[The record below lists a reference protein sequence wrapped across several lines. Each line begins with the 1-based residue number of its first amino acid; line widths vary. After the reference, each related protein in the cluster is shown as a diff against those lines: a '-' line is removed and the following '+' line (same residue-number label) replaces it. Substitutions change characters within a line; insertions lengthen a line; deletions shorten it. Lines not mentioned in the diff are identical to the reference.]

1 MLTPRAAWGLARW
14 PQDGAT
20 PLHYAAYAAKEG
32 VVIELLRAGCDTSIA
47 DGEGKTALMVAQENK
62 LGPMVALITNGPP
75 PEVVE
80 GEEAA
85 EAA

>member
-1 MLTPRAAWGLARW
+1 
-14 PQDGAT
+14 
-20 PLHYAAYAAKEG
+20 
-32 VVIELLRAGCDTSIA
+32 
-47 DGEGKTALMVAQENK
+47 MVAQENK